1 MYQRIQAIPQLS
13 CPKPYGA
20 FYLFIDIS
28 ATGLKS
34 LDFCDRLLESQQV
47 AAIPGIAF
55 GADDCIRLSYATDM
69 QTIKKGLE
77 RLEKF
82 VNTL

>member
-1 MYQRIQAIPQLS
+1 MVAAFAERREVMYQGIQAIPQLS

-55 GADDCIRLSYATDM
+55 GADNCIRLSYATDM
-69 QTIKKGLE
+69 
-77 RLEKF
+77 
-82 VNTL
+82 